1 MTVFWLIAGLL
12 TLLALALLLAPLL
25 RAPRADPVA
34 GIDLDVLRDQRREL
48 DADVAAGYL
57 SADGAQAAL
66 QEIEAEAL
74 VQADKPAPAAPPKPR
89 RRWPWIAALAVALPV
104 GALTVYLVTGT
115 PQAVLMDLAQS
126 GGAGHAMDEAG
137 LRKGIATIK
146 ARLAAQPRDAEG
158 WVMLG
163 RSHMTLKEFAEGAAA
178 YARAVQ
184 LLPREPALI
193 ADWAEAIALSRGFKL
208 AGEPESLALRAL
220 ALDANQPKA
229 LAIAAA
235 AAGERGDTQAAAGY
249 WRRLVALFPT
259 GSPEG
264 QQIEALA
271 AKLEAEAK
279 PGAKAAP
286 SAKAA
291 TGGTRPSAAAEA
303 IRGRVSLAP
312 ALAAKVAPTDTL
324 FIVARS
330 DDGTPMPL
338 AVIRGSA
345 RELPRDFVLD
355 DSLAMSPARKL
366 SQASGVRLEARL
378 SKSGDART
386 QPGDLR
392 GASVTIKP
400 GARGVTLVID
410 QVVP

>member
-12 TLLALALLLAPLL
+12 TLLALAALLAPLL

-34 GIDLDVLRDQRREL
+34 GIDLDVLRDQKREL

-66 QEIEAEAL
+66 AELEAEAL
-74 VQADKPAPAAPPKPR
+74 AQADKAAPAAVAGPR
-89 RRWPWIAALAVALPV
+89 RRWPWVAALAVVLPA
-104 GALTVYLVTGT
+104 GALFVYLRTGA
-115 PQAVLMDLAQS
+115 PQAVLMDRAMVS
-126 GGAGHAMDEAG
+126 GAGHAMDEAG

-146 ARLAAQPRDAEG
+146 ERLAAQPQDAEG
-158 WVMLG
+158 WIMLG
-163 RSHMTLKEFAEGAAA
+163 RSHVTLKEYAEGAAA
-178 YARAVQ
+178 YARASA
-184 LLPREPALI
+184 LLPREPALL
-193 ADWAEAIALSRGFKL
+193 ADWGEAVALSRDFKL
-208 AGEPESLALRAL
+208 EGEPEKLALRAL
-220 ALDANQPKA
+220 ALDPNQPKA
-229 LAIAAA
+229 LAIAAS
-235 AAGERGDTQAAAGY
+235 AAGERGDTKAAAAY
-249 WRRLVALFPT
+249 WRRLAALFPP

-264 QQIEALA
+264 QQIEAIA
-271 AKLEAEAK
+271 AKLDAAA
-279 PGAKAAP
+279 GSGATAKAAP
-286 SAKAA
+286 PAKAA
-291 TGGTRPSAAAEA
+291 TAAEA

-338 AVIRGSA
+338 AVIRGTA

-366 SQASGVRLEARL
+366 SQAAGVRLEARL

-392 GASVTIKP
+392 GASAVVKP
-400 GARGVTLVID
+400 GARGVTIVID
-410 QVVP
+410 QVAP